1 LTIGHLLVLEQLP
14 RVPKQPNILDDSKLE
29 GFMSALTSIFSWLG
43 RFLKKVRSI
52 VLDLGTALVVMF
64 VVIAIIEALTAS
76 GPDVEDPSGKALLI
90 DPAGTV
96 VDQEVFN
103 SESLLTTVTDASSI
117 QIQTRDLIKL
127 IRAAAEDDSIPAVVV
142 DFSSTGFAGPTTAIN
157 IAKELKALRDSG
169 KRVIAFNDRLST
181 TSYLMASQASEVW
194 VHPVGSISVRGL
206 GGMRN
211 YNKDLFENL
220 KITIHNYSQ
229 GDFKSATETSWRS
242 SMSEN
247 DRMQR
252 EALLFPIWEE
262 MKSLMAEGRGI
273 ESDDIQSFADN
284 YVGFFG
290 EAAIG
295 NIAYA
300 QANNLIDGT
309 KSFPEFRKYMIEEFG
324 LDEEAETETY
334 KTISYAEYAKQ
345 LTDDSADSGNQIA
358 VITAEG
364 VIREGEISQ
373 GVAGANGVVKQI
385 RKAHED
391 ESTKAIVFR
400 VNSPGGSIIA
410 SEMMRDE
417 LLAAKRKGI
426 KVIVSMGDYAA
437 SGGVYISTPADYIF
451 AEPTTITGSIGV
463 AIALP
468 TLENAMD
475 YIGVNFDG
483 VVTSKHG
490 GWDPTQAIDD
500 DLDKI
505 FASWGSEAYD
515 RFINFVAESRSQTY
529 DDIKA
534 IAGGRVWIATSAKDI
549 GLVDEIGGI
558 DDALTYAASLAELED
573 YQVEYYGQE
582 LSPEEMILKEL
593 LEQLDVSI
601 GEPKVLSALDGIARL
616 YDTFIDIHEPKALLT
631 CKDCLVDLD

>member
-1 LTIGHLLVLEQLP
+1 M
-14 RVPKQPNILDDSKLE
+14 N
-29 GFMSALTSIFSWLG
+29 ALKSIFSWLG
-43 RFLKKVRSI
+43 RFLEKARTVM
-52 VLDLGTALVVMF
+52 LNLGTAF
-64 VVIAIIEALTAS
+64 VLIFFTIIIIGALTSS
-76 GPDVEDPSGKALLI
+76 GPEVKDPSGRVLFI
-90 DPAGTV
+90 DPVGTV

-103 SESLLTTVTDASSI
+103 SDFLFNFDTDSSTD
-117 QIQTRDLIKL
+117 QIQTRDLIQL
-127 IRAAAEDDSIPAVVV
+127 IRSAAEDEDIPAVFI
-142 DFSSTGFAGPTTAIN
+142 DFSATGFAGPTTAIN
-157 IAKELKALRDSG
+157 IATELKALRESG
-169 KRVIAFNDRLST
+169 KRVIAMNDRLST
-181 TSYLMASQASEVW
+181 TSYLMASQASEIW

-211 YNKDLFENL
+211 YNKDLFDNL

-229 GDFKSATETSWRS
+229 GDFKSATEPSWRS

-252 EALLFPIWEE
+252 EALLQPIWTE

-273 ESDDIQSFADN
+273 ESNDIQSFADE

-290 EAAIG
+290 EAAVG

-300 QANNLIDGT
+300 EVNNMIDGT
-309 KSFPEFRKYMIEEFG
+309 KSFPEFRQYMIEEFG

-334 KTISYAEYAKQ
+334 KTISYKEYAKQ
-345 LTDDSADSGNQIA
+345 IDDDFSDSDNQIA

-364 VIREGEISQ
+364 AIMEGEISQ

-385 RKAHED
+385 RSAHED
-391 ESTKAIVFR
+391 ENTKAIVFR

-417 LLAAKRKGI
+417 LFAAKEKGI
-426 KVIVSMGDYAA
+426 NVIVSMGDYAA

-451 AEPTTITGSIGV
+451 AEPTTVTGSIGV

-468 TLENAMD
+468 TLENTMD

-490 GWDPTQAIDD
+490 GWDPTQAIDE

-505 FASWGSEAYD
+505 FAGWGADAYD
-515 RFINFVAESRSQTY
+515 RFVNFVAESRSQSY
-529 DDIKA
+529 EDIKK
-534 IAGGRVWIATSAKDI
+534 IAGGRVWIATSAKEI

-558 DDALTYAASLAELED
+558 DDAIAYAANMAELED

-582 LSPEEMILKEL
+582 LSPEELIIKEL
-593 LEQLDVSI
+593 LENFDISI
-601 GEPKVLSALDGIARL
+601 VEPKVLSALNGLANL
-616 YDTFIDIHEPKALLT
+616 YETLTEIEQPTALLT
-631 CKDCLVDLD
+631 CEDCLIDLD

>member
-1 LTIGHLLVLEQLP
+1 MNTLKP
-14 RVPKQPNILDDSKLE
+14 
-29 GFMSALTSIFSWLG
+29 IFSWLG
-43 RFLKKVRSI
+43 QFLEKARI
-52 VLDLGTALVVMF
+52 VMLNVVTAF
-64 VVIAIIEALTAS
+64 VLIFFTFTIIGALFSS
-76 GPDVEDPSGKALLI
+76 GPEVKDPSGRVLLI
-90 DPAGTV
+90 DPEGIV

-103 SESLLTTVTDASSI
+103 SDFLFNIAADSPTD
-117 QIQTRDLIKL
+117 QIQTRDLIQL
-127 IRAAAEDDSIPAVVV
+127 IRAAAEDEDIPAVFV

-206 GGMRN
+206 GGMSA
-211 YNKDLFENL
+211 YQKELYDNL
-220 KITIHNYSQ
+220 KINFHNYSQ
-229 GDFKSATETSWRS
+229 GDFKSALEPNTRTD
-242 SMSEN
+242 MSEN

-252 EALLFPIWEE
+252 EAVLNPIWDK

-273 ESDDIQSFADN
+273 ESDDIQSFADD

-295 NIAYA
+295 NITYA
-300 QANNLIDGT
+300 KANNIIDGT
-309 KSFPEFRKYMIEEFG
+309 KSFPEFRQYMIEEFG

-334 KTISYAEYAKQ
+334 KTISYNEYAKQ
-345 LTDDSADSGNQIA
+345 IDKDFSDSNNQIA

-364 VIREGEISQ
+364 AIMEGDITQ
-373 GVAGANGVVKQI
+373 GVAGADGVVKQI
-385 RKAHED
+385 RSAHED
-391 ESTKAIVFR
+391 ENTKAIVFR
-400 VNSPGGSIIA
+400 VNSPGGSIIG

-468 TLENAMD
+468 TLENTMD

-505 FASWGSEAYD
+505 FASWGADAYD
-515 RFINFVAESRSQTY
+515 RFINFVAESRSQSY
-529 DDIKA
+529 EDIKE
-534 IAGGRVWIATSAKDI
+534 IAGGRIWIATSAKEI

-558 DDALTYAASLAELED
+558 DDAITYAANMAELED
-573 YQVEYYGQE
+573 YQVEYYG
-582 LSPEEMILKEL
+582 EEVSLEDMILKEL
-593 LEQLDVSI
+593 LKNFDVSL
-601 GEPKVLSALDGIARL
+601 GEPKVLSALSGLASLYETLTGIQ
-616 YDTFIDIHEPKALLT
+616 EPKALLT

>member
-1 LTIGHLLVLEQLP
+1 M
-14 RVPKQPNILDDSKLE
+14 N
-29 GFMSALTSIFSWLG
+29 ALKSIFSWLG
-43 RFLKKVRSI
+43 RFLEKARTVM
-52 VLDLGTALVVMF
+52 LNLGTAF
-64 VVIAIIEALTAS
+64 VLIIITFAIIGGLSSS
-76 GPDVEDPSGKALLI
+76 GPDVTEKDGRVLFI
-90 DPAGTV
+90 DPIGTV

-103 SESLLTTVTDASSI
+103 SDFMFNFGTNSSTD
-117 QIQTRDLIKL
+117 QIQTRDLIAL
-127 IRAAAEDDSIPAVVV
+127 IRAAAEDEEIPAVFI

-157 IAKELKALRDSG
+157 IAKELKALRESG

-206 GGMRN
+206 GGMRP
-211 YNKDLFENL
+211 YQKELYENL
-220 KITIHNYSQ
+220 KINFHNYSQ
-229 GDFKSATETSWRS
+229 GDFKSAVEGNTRTD
-242 SMSEN
+242 MSEN
-247 DRMQR
+247 DKLQR
-252 EALLFPIWEE
+252 EALLNPIWDE
-262 MKSLMAEGRGI
+262 MKLLMAEGRDI
-273 ESDDIQSFADN
+273 ELGDIQSFADD

-300 QANNLIDGT
+300 KANNIIDGT
-309 KSFPEFRKYMIEEFG
+309 KSFPEFRQYMIEEFG

-334 KTISYAEYAKQ
+334 KTISYNEYADQ
-345 LTDDSADSGNQIA
+345 MEDDFSDSENEIA
-358 VITAEG
+358 IITAEG
-364 VIREGEISQ
+364 AIMEGEITQ
-373 GVAGANGVVKQI
+373 GVAGSSGVVKQI
-385 RKAHED
+385 RSAHEN
-391 ESTKAIVFR
+391 ENTKAIVFR

-417 LLAAKRKGI
+417 LFAAKKKGI
-426 KVIVSMGDYAA
+426 NVVVSMGDYAA

-490 GWDPTQAIDD
+490 GWDPTQAIDE

-505 FASWGSEAYD
+505 FAGWGADAYD
-515 RFINFVAESRSQTY
+515 RFVNFVADSRSQSY
-529 DDIKA
+529 EDIKA
-534 IAGGRVWIATSAKDI
+534 IAGGRVWIATSAKEI

-558 DDALTYAASLAELED
+558 DDAIAYAVNLTELED

-582 LSPEEMILKEL
+582 LSPEELIIREL
-593 LEQLDVSI
+593 LENFDVSL
-601 GEPKVLSALDGIARL
+601 GEPKVLSALNGLADL
-616 YDTFIDIHEPKALLT
+616 YETLTDIQEPKALLT
-631 CKDCLVDLD
+631 CKDCLVNLD

>member
-1 LTIGHLLVLEQLP
+1 M
-14 RVPKQPNILDDSKLE
+14 N
-29 GFMSALTSIFSWLG
+29 ALKSIFSWLG
-43 RFLKKVRSI
+43 RFLEKARTVM
-52 VLDLGTALVVMF
+52 LNLGTAF
-64 VVIAIIEALTAS
+64 VLIIITFAIIGGLSSS
-76 GPDVEDPSGKALLI
+76 GPDVTEKDGRVLFI
-90 DPAGTV
+90 DPIGTV

-103 SESLLTTVTDASSI
+103 SDFMFNFGTNSSTD
-117 QIQTRDLIKL
+117 QIQTRDLIAL
-127 IRAAAEDDSIPAVVV
+127 IRAAAEDEEIPAVFI

-157 IAKELKALRDSG
+157 IAKELKALRESG

-206 GGMRN
+206 GGMRP
-211 YNKDLFENL
+211 YQKELYENL
-220 KITIHNYSQ
+220 KINFHNYSQ
-229 GDFKSATETSWRS
+229 GDFKSAVEGNTRTD
-242 SMSEN
+242 MSEN
-247 DRMQR
+247 DKLQR
-252 EALLFPIWEE
+252 EALLNPIWDE
-262 MKSLMAEGRGI
+262 MKLLMAEGRDI
-273 ESDDIQSFADN
+273 ELGDIQSFADD

-300 QANNLIDGT
+300 KANNIIDGT
-309 KSFPEFRKYMIEEFG
+309 KSFPEFRQYMIEEFG

-334 KTISYAEYAKQ
+334 KTISYNEYADQ
-345 LTDDSADSGNQIA
+345 MEDDFSDSENEIA
-358 VITAEG
+358 IITAEG
-364 VIREGEISQ
+364 AIMEGEITQ
-373 GVAGANGVVKQI
+373 GVAGSSGVVKQI
-385 RKAHED
+385 RSAHEN
-391 ESTKAIVFR
+391 ENTKAIVFR

-417 LLAAKRKGI
+417 LFAAKKKGI
-426 KVIVSMGDYAA
+426 NVVVSMGDYAA

-490 GWDPTQAIDD
+490 GWDPTQAIDE

-505 FASWGSEAYD
+505 FAGWGADAYD
-515 RFINFVAESRSQTY
+515 RFVNFVADSRSQSY
-529 DDIKA
+529 EDIKA
-534 IAGGRVWIATSAKDI
+534 IAGGRVWIATSAKEI

-558 DDALTYAASLAELED
+558 DDAIAYAVNLTELED

-582 LSPEEMILKEL
+582 LSPEELILREL
-593 LEQLDVSI
+593 LENFDVSL
-601 GEPKVLSALDGIARL
+601 GEPKVISALNGLADL
-616 YDTFIDIHEPKALLT
+616 YETLTDIQEPKALLT
-631 CKDCLVDLD
+631 CKDCLVNLD

>member
-1 LTIGHLLVLEQLP
+1 M
-14 RVPKQPNILDDSKLE
+14 N
-29 GFMSALTSIFSWLG
+29 ALKSIFSWLG
-43 RFLKKVRSI
+43 RFLEKARTVM
-52 VLDLGTALVVMF
+52 LNLGTAF
-64 VVIAIIEALTAS
+64 VLIFFTIIIIGAFTSS
-76 GPDVEDPSGKALLI
+76 GPEVKDPSGRVLFI
-90 DPAGTV
+90 DPVGTV

-103 SESLLTTVTDASSI
+103 SDFLSQLGADSSMD
-117 QIQTRDLIKL
+117 QIQTRDLIQL
-127 IRAAAEDDSIPAVVV
+127 IRAAAEDEEIPAVFI
-142 DFSSTGFAGPTTAIN
+142 DFSATGFAGPTTAIN
-157 IAKELKALRDSG
+157 IAKELKALRESG
-169 KRVIAFNDRLST
+169 KRVIAMNDRLST

-206 GGMRN
+206 GGMRA
-211 YNKDLFENL
+211 YQKELYENL
-220 KITIHNYSQ
+220 KINFHNYSQ
-229 GDFKSATETSWRS
+229 GDFKSAVEGNTRTD
-242 SMSEN
+242 MSEN
-247 DRMQR
+247 DRLQR
-252 EALLFPIWEE
+252 EALLTPIWDE

-273 ESDDIQSFADN
+273 ESDDIQSFADG

-300 QANNLIDGT
+300 EANNIIDGS
-309 KSFPEFRKYMIEEFG
+309 KSFPEFRQYMIEEFG
-324 LDEEAETETY
+324 LDEEAETQTY
-334 KTISYAEYAKQ
+334 KTISYNEYAKQ
-345 LTDDSADSGNQIA
+345 IDDELSESDNHIA

-364 VIREGEISQ
+364 TIMEGEITQ

-385 RKAHED
+385 RSAHED
-391 ESTKAIVFR
+391 EDTKAIVFR
-400 VNSPGGSIIA
+400 INSPGGSIIA

-417 LLAAKRKGI
+417 LFAAKEKGI
-426 KVIVSMGDYAA
+426 DVIVSMGDYAA

-505 FASWGSEAYD
+505 FAGWGADAYD
-515 RFINFVAESRSQTY
+515 RFVSFVAESRSQSY
-529 DDIKA
+529 DDIKK
-534 IAGGRVWIATSAKDI
+534 IAGGRVWIATSAKEI

-558 DDALTYAASLAELED
+558 DEAIAYAANMAELED

-582 LSPEEMILKEL
+582 LSPEELIIREL
-593 LEQLDVSI
+593 LENFDVSV
-601 GEPKVLSALDGIARL
+601 GEPKVLSALYGLADL
-616 YDTFIDIHEPKALLT
+616 YKTLTDIQEPKALLT

>member
-1 LTIGHLLVLEQLP
+1 M
-14 RVPKQPNILDDSKLE
+14 N
-29 GFMSALTSIFSWLG
+29 ALKSIFSWLG
-43 RFLKKVRSI
+43 RFLEKARTVM
-52 VLDLGTALVVMF
+52 LNLGTAF
-64 VVIAIIEALTAS
+64 VLIIITFAIIGGLSSS
-76 GPDVEDPSGKALLI
+76 GPDVTEKDGRVLFI
-90 DPAGTV
+90 DPIGTV

-103 SESLLTTVTDASSI
+103 SDFMFNFGTNSSTD
-117 QIQTRDLIKL
+117 QIQTRDLIAL
-127 IRAAAEDDSIPAVVV
+127 IRAAAEDEEIPAVFI

-157 IAKELKALRDSG
+157 IAKELKALRESG

-206 GGMRN
+206 GGMRP
-211 YNKDLFENL
+211 YQKELYENL
-220 KITIHNYSQ
+220 KINFHNYSQ
-229 GDFKSATETSWRS
+229 GDFKSAVEGNTRTD
-242 SMSEN
+242 MSEN
-247 DRMQR
+247 DKLQR
-252 EALLFPIWEE
+252 EALLNPIWDE
-262 MKSLMAEGRGI
+262 MKLLMAEGRDI
-273 ESDDIQSFADN
+273 ELGDIQSFADD

-300 QANNLIDGT
+300 KANNIIDGT
-309 KSFPEFRKYMIEEFG
+309 KSFPEFRQYMIKEFG

-334 KTISYAEYAKQ
+334 KTISYNEYADQ
-345 LTDDSADSGNQIA
+345 MEDDFSDSENEIA
-358 VITAEG
+358 IITAEG
-364 VIREGEISQ
+364 AIMEGEIAQ
-373 GVAGANGVVKQI
+373 GVAGSSGIVKQI
-385 RKAHED
+385 RSAHEN
-391 ESTKAIVFR
+391 ENTKAIVFR

-417 LLAAKRKGI
+417 LFAAKKKGI
-426 KVIVSMGDYAA
+426 NVVVSMGDYAA

-490 GWDPTQAIDD
+490 GWDPTQAIDE

-505 FASWGSEAYD
+505 FAGWGADAYD
-515 RFINFVAESRSQTY
+515 RFVNFVADSRSQSY
-529 DDIKA
+529 EDIKA
-534 IAGGRVWIATSAKDI
+534 IAGGRVWIATSAKEI

-558 DDALTYAASLAELED
+558 DDAIAYAVNLTELED

-582 LSPEEMILKEL
+582 LSPEELILREL
-593 LEQLDVSI
+593 LENFDVSL
-601 GEPKVLSALDGIARL
+601 GEPKVLSALNGLADL
-616 YDTFIDIHEPKALLT
+616 YETLTDIQEPKALLT

>member
-1 LTIGHLLVLEQLP
+1 MNVL
-14 RVPKQPNILDDSKLE
+14 K
-29 GFMSALTSIFSWLG
+29 SIFTWLG
-43 RFLKKVRSI
+43 KFLEKARSI
-52 VLDLGTALVVMF
+52 MLNLGTALVLI
-64 VVIAIIEALTAS
+64 VITFAIIGGLSSS
-76 GPDVEDPSGKALLI
+76 GPDVTEKDGRVLFI
-90 DPAGTV
+90 DPIGTI

-103 SESLLTTVTDASSI
+103 TDFLFNFQTNSSTD
-117 QIQTRDLIKL
+117 QIQTRDLIAL
-127 IRAAAEDDSIPAVVV
+127 IRAAAEDEEIPAVFI

-157 IAKELKALRDSG
+157 VAKELKALRDSG

-194 VHPVGSISVRGL
+194 LHPVGSISVRGL
-206 GGMRN
+206 GGMRA
-211 YNKDLFENL
+211 YQKELYENL
-220 KITIHNYSQ
+220 KINFHNYSQ
-229 GDFKSATETSWRS
+229 GDFKSAVEGNTRTD
-242 SMSEN
+242 MSEN
-247 DRMQR
+247 DKLQR
-252 EALLFPIWEE
+252 EALLTPIWDE
-262 MKSLMAEGRGI
+262 MKLLMAEGRDI
-273 ESDDIQSFADN
+273 ESDDIQSFADD

-300 QANNLIDGT
+300 ESKNIIDGT
-309 KSFPEFRKYMIEEFG
+309 KSFPEFRQYMIEEFG

-334 KTISYAEYAKQ
+334 KTISYKEYANQ
-345 LTDDSADSGNQIA
+345 MDDDFSESENQIA

-364 VIREGEISQ
+364 TIMEGEISQ
-373 GVAGANGVVKQI
+373 GIAGANGVVEQI
-385 RKAHED
+385 RSAHED
-391 ESTKAIVFR
+391 ENTKVIVFR

-417 LLAAKRKGI
+417 LFAAKRKGI
-426 KVIVSMGDYAA
+426 KVVVSMGDYAA

-490 GWDPTQAIDD
+490 GWDPTQPIDE

-505 FASWGSEAYD
+505 FAGWGADAYD
-515 RFINFVAESRSQTY
+515 RFVNFVADSRSQSY
-529 DDIKA
+529 EDIKA
-534 IAGGRVWIATSAKDI
+534 IAGGRVWIATSAKEI

-558 DDALTYAASLAELED
+558 DDAIDYAANIAELED

-582 LSPEEMILKEL
+582 LSPEELIIREL
-593 LEQLDVSI
+593 LENFDVSI
-601 GEPKVLSALDGIARL
+601 EEPKVFSALNGLADLYETLTGIQQ
-616 YDTFIDIHEPKALLT
+616 PKALLT
-631 CKDCLVDLD
+631 CEDCLVYLD